1 VTRVL
6 DCTGRSR
13 LLQSAAVRS
22 PRSRSVALA
31 GSIVS
36 VVLVA
41 TVGAT
46 PGSPF
51 QPVLPAA
58 AQPWGPFRWLAG
70 LMAIDALGDG
80 ALVAVAVFAMV
91 FAAVAFVF
99 VLREAWRGTISPQL
113 VIGLAV
119 AYHVVVLL
127 LPLLFSRDVYSYAYY
142 GRIAGIRHANPY
154 VATPSDYP
162 NDALWLYVGPRWV
175 DTPAVY
181 GPLFTMFSSLVV
193 RIFDNVTALIV
204 AFRLIAAAASLATI
218 AIVVKLV
225 RDVRPGREAFAV
237 ALIGLNPVVLFQSVA
252 SGHND
257 LLVAMSV
264 AGGVALV
271 FARRD
276 LLATAVV
283 ALGALVKATA
293 AVPLLLLIVA
303 AAARSEPGRRGRTL
317 GTHLAVVAAIALV
330 FAAPFLQMQDPSL
343 GMVELAQHEGWLAPS
358 RFFTRLLNTVSG
370 DTLGV
375 VSRLAFGAGL
385 AAAVFL
391 VARSLVRRAP
401 DISPEAQGAAW
412 GWGLLFLML
421 LGPVLLPWYV
431 TWILPVAWLIPRVPR
446 LVLVGAGAALA
457 VSQWVAEPTRFPV
470 AYDVNVLFG
479 HYVLTPVVI
488 GLLGWLVLDL
498 LRRVRAG
505 VPLEQEEPDVPA
517 AARPQ

>member
-1 VTRVL
+1 M
-6 DCTGRSR
+6 
-13 LLQSAAVRS
+13 
-22 PRSRSVALA
+22 
-31 GSIVS
+31 
-36 VVLVA
+36 LVA

-70 LMAIDALGDG
+70 LMALDALGDG
-80 ALVAVAVFAMV
+80 ALVAVAVFAMA

-181 GPLFTMFSSLVV
+181 GPLFTMLSSLVV

-218 AIVVKLV
+218 AIVVKMV

-257 LLVAMSV
+257 LLVALSV

-276 LLATAVV
+276 LLATAVL

-303 AAARSEPGRRGRTL
+303 AAA
-317 GTHLAVVAAIALV
+317 
-330 FAAPFLQMQDPSL
+330 
-343 GMVELAQHEGWLAPS
+343 
-358 RFFTRLLNTVSG
+358 
-370 DTLGV
+370 
-375 VSRLAFGAGL
+375 
-385 AAAVFL
+385 
-391 VARSLVRRAP
+391 
-401 DISPEAQGAAW
+401 
-412 GWGLLFLML
+412 
-421 LGPVLLPWYV
+421 
-431 TWILPVAWLIPRVPR
+431 
-446 LVLVGAGAALA
+446 
-457 VSQWVAEPTRFPV
+457 
-470 AYDVNVLFG
+470 
-479 HYVLTPVVI
+479 
-488 GLLGWLVLDL
+488 
-498 LRRVRAG
+498 
-505 VPLEQEEPDVPA
+505 
-517 AARPQ
+517 